1 VSNKQSVLKLDF
13 GDGFTPNKFTKT
25 Y

>member
-1 VSNKQSVLKLDF
+1 VSSKQSVLKLDF